1 VTDSPL
7 RIGQERGG
15 RLLRLTLDRPKA
27 NLVDNEMVAALDVA
41 LSEGEGDRDLLC
53 VLIDHSGPAFSYGAS
68 VQEHRPETC
77 ADMLQRFHAL
87 IVRMIA
93 FPLPI
98 LVAAK
103 GHCLGGGLELALAGR
118 LVFATRDAD
127 IGQPEIKLG
136 VFAPAA
142 SCLLADWIG
151 QSAAFD
157 LLTSGRRLTGE
168 EAQAIG
174 LVHATAEDP
183 AAAALR
189 YFDDHYAAHSASS
202 LRFAVEAARGDRAER
217 VSARLV
223 ALERLYLDGLMRTTD
238 PVEGLAA
245 FLDKRPPRWRNG

>member
-1 VTDSPL
+1 MTVSPL
-7 RIGQERGG
+7 RIGHERGG

-41 LSEGEGDRDLLC
+41 LAEGEGDRDLLC
-53 VLIDHSGPAFSYGAS
+53 VLIDHSGPTFSYGAS
-68 VQEHRPETC
+68 IQEHRPETC

-103 GHCLGGGLELALAGR
+103 GHCLGGGLELALASR
-118 LVFATRDAD
+118 LIFATPDAD

-157 LLTSGRRLTGE
+157 LLTSGRGLTGE
-168 EAQAIG
+168 EARAIG
-174 LVHATAEDP
+174 LVHATDDDP
-183 AAAALR
+183 VAAALR
-189 YFDDHYAAHSASS
+189 YFGDHYAAHSASS
-202 LRFAVEAARGDRAER
+202 LRFAVEAGRGDRAER
-217 VSARLV
+217 VSARLA
-223 ALERLYLDGLMRTTD
+223 ALERLYLDGLMQTAD

-245 FLDKRPPRWRNG
+245 FLEKRSPRWQNL

>member
-1 VTDSPL
+1 MSDSPL
-7 RIGQERGG
+7 RIGRERGG
-15 RLLRLTLDRPKA
+15 RLLRLTLNRPNA
-27 NLVDNEMVAALDVA
+27 NLVDNEMVAALDAA
-41 LSEGEGDRDLLC
+41 LAQGEGDRNLLC
-53 VLIDHSGPAFSYGAS
+53 VLIDHSGPAFSYGGS
-68 VQEHRPETC
+68 IHEHRSETC

-103 GHCLGGGLELALAGR
+103 GYCLGGGLELALASR
-118 LVFATRDAD
+118 FIFATPDTG

-157 LLTSGRRLTGE
+157 LLTSGRRLTGK
-168 EAQAIG
+168 EAQVIG
-174 LVHATAEDP
+174 LVYDTDADP

-202 LRFAVEAARGDRAER
+202 LRFAVEAGRGDRVER
-217 VSARLV
+217 VSDRL
-223 ALERLYLDGLMRTTD
+223 AKLEQLYLDGLMQTAD
-238 PVEGLAA
+238 PIEGLAA
-245 FLDKRPPRWRNG
+245 FLEKRPPIWQNR